1 MLGSKSPLRWA
12 LLSGLLM
19 YFLHGVPGL
28 LLAALGNMKNGSN
41 VTEALAYWVSL
52 PWLIGVGV
60 YVLVL
65 GAVALGSRD
74 FEVRQAFVAG
84 LLATFGY
91 LSAVGGAH
99 VLPESPEAAGSA
111 MLQSHLFGF
120 MNGSG
125 FVGIAI
131 PPLLFVFQGCRNRH
145 VASSSKDP

>member
-28 LLAALGNMKNGSN
+28 FLAALGSVKNGSPL
-41 VTEALAYWVSL
+41 TEALAYWVSL

-65 GAVALGSRD
+65 GAVALGSRS
-74 FEVRQAFVAG
+74 FAPRQAFLAG

-91 LSAVGGAH
+91 LSAVGLAH
-99 VLPESPEAAGSA
+99 VMPASPEAAGSA
-111 MLQSHLFGF
+111 MLHSFLFGF
-120 MNGSG
+120 VNGSG

-131 PPLLFVFQGCRNRH
+131 PPLLFVFRGRRNRH
-145 VASSSKDP
+145 VARS